1 MRLPPSISLGL
12 LIPFS
17 LFLGFLLSMPSVVSE
32 NRKPKREGRVLAL
45 VLPIKSQMNLSFP
58 IRQTKGLMILLP
70 VLGSR
75 VLEPRVATYSAE
87 PLQEVKAELRPTFWT
102 GHCDS
107 ESLWWLRVPEWLKGD
122 LRV

>member
-1 MRLPPSISLGL
+1 M
-12 LIPFS
+12 
-17 LFLGFLLSMPSVVSE
+17 VSE

-75 VLEPRVATYSAE
+75 VLERRVATSSPE

-102 GHCDS
+102 GTCDP
-107 ESLWWLRVPEWLKGD
+107 ESLWWLRIPELLKGD
-122 LRV
+122 LGA